1 MSYNKIK
8 LSCSE
13 TQLQSL
19 IALYSQFENASFEE
33 TNFGCFIYL
42 PKNDWE
48 EKGTALYN
56 QIKALIA
63 HEITI
68 EKLVDRNW
76 NEIWEQSFEPVVIDN
91 FCQLRAD
98 FHPPNPTVKFDLLIN
113 PKLAFGTGHHETTFM
128 MISEMS
134 KHDFQNKSIFD
145 FGCGTAVLAIL
156 AELMG
161 ADKLLAIDYD
171 QHAVENSKENIDL
184 NNCNKIEVKQAS
196 IEDLEVKAYDFVF
209 ANINR
214 QVLLKSM
221 TLFKDFLRLDGLLF
235 MSGILQQDFGLIKS
249 AADESNLKLQSQNQK
264 GDWLC
269 LVFSK
274 IQ

>member
-56 QIKALIA
+56 QIKALID

-68 EKLVDRNW
+68 EKLVDKNW

-171 QHAVENSKENIDL
+171 QHAVENSKENIGL
-184 NNCNKIEVKQAS
+184 NNCNKVEVKQAS
-196 IEDLEVKAYDFVF
+196 IEDLEVKTYDFIF

-221 TLFKDFLRLDGLLF
+221 ILFKDFLKPDGLLF
-235 MSGILQQDFGLIKS
+235 MSGILQQDFDLIKS
-249 AADESNLKLQSQNQK
+249 AADKNNLNLQSQNQK

-269 LVFSK
+269 LIFSK
-274 IQ
+274 F